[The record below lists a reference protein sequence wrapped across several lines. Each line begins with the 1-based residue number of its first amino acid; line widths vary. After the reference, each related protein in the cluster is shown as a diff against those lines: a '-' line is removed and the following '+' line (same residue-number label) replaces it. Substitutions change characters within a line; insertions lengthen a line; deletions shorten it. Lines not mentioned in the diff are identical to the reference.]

1 MSLKITILGCGSSG
15 GVPRIDGDWGACDPD
30 EPKNRRSRCSI
41 LVERQNTTNN
51 AVTSVLVDTS
61 PDIRNQL
68 LGAGVNMING
78 VLYTHDH
85 ADQTHGI
92 DDLRPFVF
100 KAKRRIDT
108 YMALD
113 TQDVLVKRFG
123 YIFKTPPGS
132 QYPPI
137 ANLKTIKKHVP
148 VCIEGPGGIIEAM
161 PFEQYHGKIECL
173 GFRFGKFAYA
183 NDLVG
188 LPHASYQYL
197 EGLDLLV
204 VDALRYKTHPT
215 HFNVDQALELIEQ
228 VKPRRSVLTNMH
240 IDLDYNTLCRELP
253 ENVEPAYD
261 GMILE
266 TPVE

>member
-15 GVPRIDGDWGACDPD
+15 GVPRIDGDWGACDPE

-41 LVERQNTTNN
+41 LVERKNTKN

-61 PDIRNQL
+61 PDMREQL
-68 LGAGVNMING
+68 IAAGTNMIDA
-78 VLYTHDH
+78 VLFTHDH

-92 DDLRPFVF
+92 DDLRPFFF

-108 YMALD
+108 YMALE
-113 TQDVLVKRFG
+113 TQKVLVRRFG

-132 QYPPI
+132 EYPPI
-137 ANLKTIKKHVP
+137 ANLKMIAKYVP
-148 VCIEGPGGIIEAM
+148 VCIEGPGGVIEAI

-173 GFRFGKFAYA
+173 GFRIGKFAYA

-197 EGLDLLV
+197 EGLDLLI

-215 HFNVDQALELIEQ
+215 HFNVEQALALIEQ
-228 VKPRRSVLTNMH
+228 VKPLRSVLTNMH
-240 IDLDYNTLCRELP
+240 IDLDYNKLRNELP
-253 ENVEPAYD
+253 ENIEPAYD
-261 GMILE
+261 GMVLE
-266 TPVE
+266 APQQ